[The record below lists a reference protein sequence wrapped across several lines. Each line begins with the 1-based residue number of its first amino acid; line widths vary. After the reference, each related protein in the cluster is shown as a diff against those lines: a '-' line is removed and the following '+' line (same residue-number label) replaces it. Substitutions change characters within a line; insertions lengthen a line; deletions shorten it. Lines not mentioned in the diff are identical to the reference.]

1 MGKIG
6 RIVEL
11 YKDEIKVLFPEEN
24 RTITV
29 EKYEWENVRFSL
41 DEKSGE
47 IEEEVIGTFV
57 HYPLKLAWAITVH
70 KSQGLT
76 FDKAVLDL
84 SRVFAPGQAYVGLSR
99 LRSLDGLVLTTQIQ
113 LNGLK
118 NDQMVVDYSKN
129 KADEGILK
137 KNLEIGTMH
146 FVQQRLTNAFNWDSM
161 VSKFLALES
170 AHKHASDKS
179 EMGKNKVWFENNVK
193 LLLETLEPAR
203 KFRNQI
209 HNICHVSKF
218 DIDQV
223 HERVQAAYGY
233 FIGILEPVFRSNL
246 KKIILLSRKKGTK
259 QYVEDLQE
267 VDELLT
273 ESILQLKRAR
283 LLVEHMYNDKP
294 LTKENIWND
303 QIRNYKM
310 AKAAILKNEIREENP
325 AMIDFNEEELIGSY
339 STSKKKKKSEKKST
353 YQKTLELFDAG
364 KSIAEIAM
372 ERKFNTSTIYSH
384 LERLIKDEKLDIQH
398 VLDAEKLEHLK
409 KTLGKEME
417 GNLNDSKEKVRKD
430 ITWED
435 LKLYRASLLL

>member
-1 MGKIG
+1 M
-6 RIVEL
+6 
-11 YKDEIKVLFPEEN
+11 LFPEEN

-84 SRVFAPGQAYVGLSR
+84 SKVFAPGQAYVGLSR
-99 LRSLDGLVLTTQIQ
+99 LRSLEGLVLLSQIQ
-113 LNGLK
+113 LNGLR
-118 NDQMVVDYSKN
+118 NDQTVVNYSKN
-129 KADEGILK
+129 KADEGLLK
-137 KNLEIGTMH
+137 QSLESGTMH
-146 FVQQRLTNAFNWDSM
+146 FVRERLTSAFNWDSM
-161 VSKFLALES
+161 VSRFLALES
-170 AHKHASDKS
+170 AHKHASEKS

-209 HNICHVSKF
+209 HKICHVSNF

-223 HERVQAAYGY
+223 HERTQAAYGY
-233 FIGILEPVFRSNL
+233 FISILEPVFRSNL

-267 VDELLT
+267 LDEQIT
-273 ESILQLKRAR
+273 DCILQLKRAR
-283 LLVEHMYNDKP
+283 LLVENMYNGKP

-303 QIRNYKM
+303 QIKNYKM

-325 AMIDFNEEELIGSY
+325 TITDFNEEEVISY
-339 STSKKKKKSEKKST
+339 KATSKKEKKPKKKST
-353 YQKTLELFDAG
+353 YQKTQELFDAG
-364 KSIAEIAM
+364 KSIEEIAK
-372 ERKFNTSTIYSH
+372 ERKFNVSTIYSH

-409 KTLGKEME
+409 TILGKEIE
-417 GNLNDSKEKVRKD
+417 GSISEAKEKVGSN
-430 ITWED
+430 ISWED
-435 LKLYRASLLL
+435 LKLYRASLLI